1 MNKKF
6 KFIYL
11 GIAVVILISIWLLF
25 VNYFK
30 YEGCRDNGIVEMS
43 ISNSKKKMVFHKCE
57 GSSFFYKDSSIYIS
71 NIDGSNPELL
81 LSSKRKGIYTNPVF
95 SPDQSKILLV
105 YKGMLK
111 NGGTAHE
118 DAIYE
123 LDLSTKKINEIGS
136 LGGATENIT
145 DIAYSSDGTKIYF
158 KHSTNHAE
166 NGAWS
171 EVPFVDLYSMSTNG
185 SDIKRLT
192 SFQRVGSGL
201 SVSTDGSRLYTG
213 KSYFDL
219 NGSVLIDLIDQLKT
233 SNESLNKEF
242 WATTGNPISDIFE
255 NHLIWIGGYGE
266 YKGDESIIYGIYSLD
281 LKNNTAKEIS
291 STLGYVSWPRFIDKK
306 ELVVIKNGGLW
317 KLNLETK
324 EFIKIPL

>member
-1 MNKKF
+1 MNKKS

-11 GIAVVILISIWLLF
+11 GIAVVILISMWSLF

-30 YEGCRDNGIVEMS
+30 YEGCREDGIIEMS
-43 ISNSKKKMVFHKCE
+43 VSNSKEKIVFHKCE
-57 GSSFFYKDSSIYIS
+57 GNSFFYKKSSIYIS
-71 NIDGSNPELL
+71 NIDGSNVEML
-81 LSSKRKGIYTNPVF
+81 LSSKGKGIYTNPVF
-95 SPDQSKILLV
+95 SPDQSKVLLV
-105 YKGMLK
+105 YKGKLS
-111 NGGTAHE
+111 NWGTSHE
-118 DAIYE
+118 DQIYE
-123 LDLSTKKINEIGS
+123 LDLKTKKLSQVGS
-136 LGGATENIT
+136 LTGIAGNIE
-145 DIAYSSDGTKIYF
+145 DIAYSPEGTTIYF
-158 KHSTNHAE
+158 KNSINYSE

-171 EVPFVDLYSMSTNG
+171 EVPFVDLYSINTNG

-192 SFQRVGSGL
+192 RFQRVGSGL
-201 SVSTDGSRLYTG
+201 SVSPDGSRLYTG

-219 NGSVLIDLIDQLKT
+219 KGSVLVDLIDQLKT

-242 WATTGNPISDIFE
+242 WATTGNPISDVFE

-281 LKNNTAKEIS
+281 LKNNIAKEIS
-291 STLGYVSWPRFIDKK
+291 STSGYVSWPRFIDKK
-306 ELVVIKNGGLW
+306 ELVVVKNGGLW